1 MKITYK
7 ELELWANKWGY
18 RIEKR
23 RGRIRWW
30 KEPFCSSGGS
40 GVNIDDIA
48 TDIFNHITN
57 DAWVEYQEEYASRP
71 LQEDVY
77 IPPPE

>member
-18 RIEKR
+18 RVEKR

-40 GVNIDDIA
+40 GVDVGAVA

-57 DAWVEYQEEYASRP
+57 DAWVEYQQEYASQTIP
-71 LQEDVY
+71 EDVY